1 MYKYIFLSIFLISC
15 GKTAPQTKKSQIPQ
29 VVSLSPAITE
39 IIYAIGAEDN
49 LIGITNQ
56 CNWPPEVKFKQRAG
70 DFSYPSLEKISKL
83 NPDVILAAGPGQEK
97 SLKKLEVLGFK
108 VIVFHPETLE
118 QLYENIIGIGK
129 IFKKETRA
137 KKLVQ
142 KMKKEIDLIPQC
154 PARKVFIEICHKPL
168 IGAGK
173 NTFISSAI
181 EKLGLKNIC
190 STSQKYPFINAE
202 WLISKNPDYIILTD
216 VEKSEFLSTY
226 PYFSKKALI
235 ELNPDT
241 IVRPGPRIVE
251 GLWELRGKIRILEE
265 KNEK

>member
-1 MYKYIFLSIFLISC
+1 LFAC
-15 GKTAPQTKKSQIPQ
+15 GKTPPETKKTQIPK
-29 VVSLSPAITE
+29 VISLSPAITE

-56 CNWPPEVKFKQRAG
+56 CNWPPGVKLKQRVG

-97 SLKKLEVLGFK
+97 SLKKLEVLGFQI
-108 VIVFHPETLE
+108 IVFHPDTLDE
-118 QLYENIIGIGK
+118 LYENIIGIGK
-129 IFKKETRA
+129 VFKKESQA
-137 KKLVQ
+137 EKLVQ
-142 KMKKEIDLIPQC
+142 KMKKEINLIPQC
-154 PARKVFIEICHKPL
+154 PPRKVFIEICHKPL
-168 IGAGK
+168 ICAGK
-173 NTFISSAI
+173 STFISSAI

-190 STSQKYPFINAE
+190 STSQKYPFINTE
-202 WLISKNPDYIILTD
+202 WLISKKPDYIILTD
-216 VEKSEFLSTY
+216 VKKSEFLSAH
-226 PYFSKKALI
+226 PYFSQKILI
-235 ELNPDT
+235 ELYPDT